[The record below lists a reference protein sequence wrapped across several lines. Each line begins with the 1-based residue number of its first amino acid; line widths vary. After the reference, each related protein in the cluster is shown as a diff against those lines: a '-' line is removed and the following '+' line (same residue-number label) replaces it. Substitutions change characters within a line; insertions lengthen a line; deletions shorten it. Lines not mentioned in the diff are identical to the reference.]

1 MSVQILGMIGH
12 RLSSET
18 ISPIGPIFDKDYIR
32 NFAQAHENA
41 GFDRILV
48 GYWSDQP
55 DGFLVTVW
63 AGLAT
68 QRIGLLL
75 AHRPGFVAPT
85 LAARKLVTLDR
96 LLDGR
101 LALNVIS
108 GGSDAEQRKDG
119 DFLDHDER
127 YARTDEF
134 LDIVKQ
140 EWTAEKPFNYKG
152 QYYHVEQAFS
162 AIKSEQKPH
171 LPVFFSGASEA
182 AIRVAAKHAD
192 VYMLWGE
199 SLDKTRE
206 LVERV
211 RTEAAQQG
219 RSIEFS
225 VSLRPI
231 LGRTEEEAWAKAEQ
245 ILHNARERQEQ
256 EGDLEVSLKPESI
269 GAQRLRDTVALGER
283 VDKRLWT
290 GIAKLVGGGHNSTAL
305 VGTPEQV
312 ADALLDYYDLGIRY
326 LLVRG
331 FDPLNDAAEYGQ
343 ELLPLIRAKV
353 AARDAEAEQRR
364 A

>member
-1 MSVQILGMIGH
+1 MIGH

-18 ISPIGPIFDKDYIR
+18 ISPVGPIFDKTYIR

-55 DGFLVTVW
+55 DGFLVTAL
-63 AGLAT
+63 AGLST
-68 QRIGLLL
+68 SRIGLLL

-85 LAARKLVTLDR
+85 LAARKLATLDH

-119 DFLDHDER
+119 DFLSHDER

-140 EWTAEKPFNYKG
+140 EWTSETPFDYQGQFYK
-152 QYYHVEQAFS
+152 VEQGFS

-171 LPVFFSGASEA
+171 LPVYFSGASEA
-182 AIRVAAKHAD
+182 AIRVAGKHAD

-199 SLDKTRE
+199 SLAQTRQ

-211 RTEAAQQG
+211 RAEAAKHG
-219 RSIEFS
+219 RHIEFS
-225 VSLRPI
+225 VSFRPI
-231 LGRTEEEAWAKAEQ
+231 LGATEAEAWAKAEQ
-245 ILHNARERQEQ
+245 ILQGARERQERQ
-256 EGDLEVSLKPESI
+256 GHLEVALKPESI
-269 GAQRLRDTVALGER
+269 GAQRLRETVAQGER

-290 GIAKLVGGGHNSTAL
+290 GIAGLVGGGHNSTAL

-312 ADALLDYYDLGIRY
+312 AEALLDYYDLGIKHF
-326 LLVRG
+326 LVRG
-331 FDPLNDAAEYGQ
+331 FDPLNDAAEYGR

-353 AARDAEAEQRR
+353 AEHDSKQRR
-364 A
+364 AG

>member
-12 RLSSET
+12 RLASET
-18 ISPIGPIFDKDYIR
+18 IAPAGPVFDRDYIR
-32 NFAQAHENA
+32 NIARAHEQA

-55 DGFLVTVW
+55 DGFLVTAL

-68 QRIGLLL
+68 EHIGLLL
-75 AHRPGFVAPT
+75 AHRPGFVAPA
-85 LAARKLVTLDR
+85 LAARKLATLDQ

-119 DFLDHDER
+119 DFLAHDAR

-134 LDIVKQ
+134 LDIVKR
-140 EWTAEKPFNYKG
+140 EWTSGVPFDYRG
-152 QYYHVEQAFS
+152 QYYQVENAFS
-162 AIKSEQKPH
+162 AIKCRQKPH
-171 LPVFFSGASEA
+171 IPVFFSGASEA
-182 AIRVAAKHAD
+182 AVRVAGKQAD

-199 SLDKTRE
+199 SLDNTRE

-211 RTEAAQQG
+211 RAEAAKQG

-225 VSLRPI
+225 VSFRPI
-231 LGRTEEEAWAKAEQ
+231 LGRTEEEAWARAGQ
-245 ILHNARERQEQ
+245 ILQAARARQAQ
-256 EGDLEVSLKPESI
+256 DGDLDVALKPESV
-269 GAQRLRDTVALGER
+269 GARRLRNTVALGER

-290 GIAKLVGGGHNSTAL
+290 GIAGLVGGGHNSTAL
-305 VGTPEQV
+305 VGTAGQV

-331 FDPLNDAAEYGQ
+331 FDPLNDAVEYGR
-343 ELLPLIRAKV
+343 ELLPLVRAGV
-353 AARDAEAEQRR
+353 ATREGRQRQ
-364 A
+364 AS

>member
-18 ISPIGPIFDKDYIR
+18 IAPVGPVFDKHYIR
-32 NFAQAHENA
+32 NFALAHENA

-55 DGFLVTVW
+55 DGFLVTAL
-63 AGLAT
+63 AGLST
-68 QRIGLLL
+68 SRIGLLL

-85 LAARKLVTLDR
+85 LAARKLATLDQ

-108 GGSDAEQRKDG
+108 GGSDTEQRKDG
-119 DFLDHDER
+119 DFLDHDQR

-134 LDIVKQ
+134 LDVVRKT
-140 EWTAEKPFNYKG
+140 WTAEQPFDHKG
-152 QYYHVEQAFS
+152 EFYQVEQAFS
-162 AIKSEQKPH
+162 AVKSEQKPH
-171 LPVFFSGASEA
+171 LPVYFSGASDA
-182 AIRVAAKHAD
+182 AIRVAGKHAD

-199 SLDKTRE
+199 SLQQTRE

-211 RTEAAQQG
+211 RAEAARHG
-219 RSIEFS
+219 RDIEFS
-225 VSLRPI
+225 VSFRPI
-231 LGRTEEEAWAKAEQ
+231 IAATEDAAWTKAEI
-245 ILHNARERQEQ
+245 ILSRARSRH
-256 EGDLEVSLKPESI
+256 EVARPELSLKPESI
-269 GAQRLRDTVALGER
+269 GAQRLRATVAQGER

-290 GIAKLVGGGHNSTAL
+290 GIAGLVGGGHNSTAL

-312 ADALLDYYDLGIRY
+312 ADALLDYYDLGIRNI
-326 LLVRG
+326 LIRG
-331 FDPLNDAAEYGQ
+331 FDPLNDAIDYGR
-343 ELLPLIRAKV
+343 ELIPLIRAKV
-353 AARDAEAEQRR
+353 AERDLQNSARR

>member
-18 ISPIGPIFDKDYIR
+18 IAPVGPVFDKHYIR

-55 DGFLVTVW
+55 DGFLVTAL
-63 AGLAT
+63 AGLST
-68 QRIGLLL
+68 SRIGLLL

-85 LAARKLVTLDR
+85 LAARKLATLDQ

-108 GGSDAEQRKDG
+108 GGSDTEQRKDG
-119 DFLDHDER
+119 DFLDHDRR

-134 LDIVKQ
+134 LEVVRKT
-140 EWTAEKPFNYKG
+140 WTAEQPFDHQGEFY
-152 QYYHVEQAFS
+152 QVEQAFS
-162 AIKSEQKPH
+162 AVKSEQKPH
-171 LPVFFSGASEA
+171 LPVYFSGASDA
-182 AIRVAAKHAD
+182 AIRVAGKHAD

-199 SLDKTRE
+199 SLQQTRE

-211 RTEAAQQG
+211 RAEAAQHG
-219 RSIEFS
+219 RHIEFS
-225 VSLRPI
+225 VSFRPI
-231 LGRTEEEAWAKAEQ
+231 VAATEDAAWAKAEV
-245 ILHNARERQEQ
+245 ILSRARSRQEVARP
-256 EGDLEVSLKPESI
+256 ELSLKPESI
-269 GAQRLRDTVALGER
+269 GAQRLRATVAQGER

-290 GIAKLVGGGHNSTAL
+290 GIAGLVGGGHNSTAL

-312 ADALLDYYDLGIRY
+312 ADALIDYYDLGIRNI
-326 LLVRG
+326 LIRG
-331 FDPLNDAAEYGQ
+331 FDPLNDAVDYGR
-343 ELLPLIRAKV
+343 ELIPLIRAK
-353 AARDAEAEQRR
+353 AAERDLQSSARR

>member
-1 MSVQILGMIGH
+1 MSIQILGMIGH

-18 ISPIGPIFDKDYIR
+18 ISPVGPIFDKDYIR

-55 DGFLVTVW
+55 DGFLVTAL
-63 AGLAT
+63 AGLST

-85 LAARKLVTLDR
+85 LAARKLATLDR

-108 GGSDAEQRKDG
+108 GGSNEEQRKDG
-119 DFLDHDER
+119 DFLEHDDR

-134 LDIVKQ
+134 LDIVKK
-140 EWTAEKPFNYKG
+140 EWTSEVPFNYEGRFYK
-152 QYYHVEQAFS
+152 VENAFS

-182 AIRVAAKHAD
+182 AIRVAGKQAD

-199 SLDKTRE
+199 SLEQTRE
-206 LVERV
+206 LVNRV
-211 RTEAAQQG
+211 RAEAAKHG
-219 RSIEFS
+219 RTIEFS
-225 VSLRPI
+225 VSFRPI
-231 LGRTEEEAWAKAEQ
+231 LGATEEEAWANAER
-245 ILHNARERQEQ
+245 ILHAARERQDQ
-256 EGDLEVSLKPESI
+256 QGHLEVALKPESI
-269 GAQRLRDTVALGER
+269 GAQRLRETAAKGPR

-290 GIAKLVGGGHNSTAL
+290 GIASLVGGGHNSTAL
-305 VGTPEQV
+305 VGTAEQV
-312 ADALLDYYDLGIRY
+312 AEALLDYYDLGIRY
-326 LLVRG
+326 FLVRG
-331 FDPLNDAAEYGQ
+331 FDPLNDAAEYGR
-343 ELLPLIRAKV
+343 ELLPLLRSKV
-353 AARDAEAEQRR
+353 AEHEAHQRR
-364 A
+364 AG